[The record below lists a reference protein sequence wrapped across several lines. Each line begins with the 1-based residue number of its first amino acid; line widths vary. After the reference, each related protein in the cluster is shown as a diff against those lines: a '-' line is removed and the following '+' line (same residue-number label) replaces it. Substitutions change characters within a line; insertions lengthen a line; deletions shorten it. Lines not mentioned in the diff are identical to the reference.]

1 MLKIKY
7 LNIGEDKNEV
17 YYLGYNLKLSP
28 CEYKMIVSIA
38 EHERVSIDQLV
49 ADLGLSC
56 DQKGNVPVHI
66 CSINRKAEIIGGRKL
81 ILCESS
87 EYSFNEYM

>member
-7 LNIGEDKNEV
+7 LSIGENKNEV

-28 CEYKMIVSIA
+28 CEYRLIASIA
-38 EHERVSIDQLV
+38 ERERISIDNLA

-81 ILCESS
+81 ILCENS
-87 EYSFNEYM
+87 EYRFNEYM